1 MSLRTLA
8 ALAAAAVGIAG
19 VIAASPSRA
28 ATISHAATA
37 AVPAAASAAG
47 NDPAGTTARPSVT
60 RLSATSSVRAGGAVL
75 TVTGKNFR
83 KVREVEFG
91 ATPGTGLSVT
101 SAASLKITVPPHAAG
116 LVDVRV
122 VTAYGTSPAVRADR
136 FTYTTGMPDITWHV
150 SKAAGDG
157 SGGVNAVSCLSPTD
171 CLAIDYGGNALT
183 WNGSTWSRPVP
194 AFPASA
200 GIDSLSCPTA
210 AFCVAVGS
218 TMLNGIWTGHA
229 GAWTKN
235 SPPGTHQWDE
245 VSCPT
250 ATFCAA
256 VADGGYVSDYDGT
269 RWSAPVAIAPSTH
282 DSFTISCASPM
293 ACWAAEFAASF
304 TWNGTAWAPST
315 AVVASFTS
323 RPACAPGGFCIAT
336 AGGAAYTFNG
346 TSWTKTG
353 ATMPFDPYAEQVS
366 CTAAT
371 FCLDVGG
378 EDASI
383 YNGTSW
389 TKPAQVIT
397 DTGFWAPLGVACAGQ
412 SCVAVAAAALPGAGD
427 SAAVTG
433 AVSYTGGT
441 WSRPATLETTD
452 ALDAVSCPNAG
463 FCAAVG
469 LGSSGFAVTAHHG
482 TWGAPVPLVAS
493 EVSCAS
499 AAFCLAAG
507 RNDNGTVLQ
516 GWRYNGSSWQRT
528 SAPDSASGVE
538 GLDCLSQKFCAGA
551 GIGLQVF
558 NGKGW
563 STPVLTDTSWT
574 TVSCASPTYC
584 VAGAAAAVSV
594 FNGKTWSAPQPAP
607 FDAQHSQG
615 LASLSCPVAGFC
627 GFADGWG
634 QVGMLINGKQWIFGK
649 ASVGVAAPSGSLQG
663 TVSCTSRYFCAA
675 AGANGETAVFNG
687 STWRGDNVAV
697 PVEEIINGISCG
709 SPLYCVAVD
718 NLGNAITGS

>member
-1 MSLRTLA
+1 MSLRTLV

-19 VIAASPSRA
+19 LTAASPSHA
-28 ATISHAATA
+28 AAAATA
-37 AVPAAASAAG
+37 PV
-47 NDPAGTTARPSVT
+47 TARPSVT
-60 RLSATSSVRAGGAVL
+60 RLSATSSVRAGGTVL
-75 TVTGKNFR
+75 TVTGKNFH

-91 ATPGTGLSVT
+91 ATSGTGLSVA
-101 SAASLKITVPPHAAG
+101 SATSLKITVPPHAAG
-116 LVDVRV
+116 LVNVRV
-122 VTAYGTSPAVRADR
+122 VTAYGTSPVVRADR
-136 FTYTTGMPDITWHV
+136 FTYTTGMPGITWHV
-150 SKAAGDG
+150 SKAVGDG

-171 CLAIDYGGNALT
+171 CLAVDYGGDALT

-210 AFCVAVGS
+210 DFCVAVGN
-218 TMLNGIWTGHA
+218 TMFNGIWTGHA
-229 GAWTKN
+229 GAWRRN
-235 SPPGTHQWDE
+235 SPPGTYQWDE

-269 RWSAPVAIAPSTH
+269 RWSAPAPIAPSTH
-282 DSFTISCASPM
+282 NSFTISCASPA

-304 TWNGTAWAPST
+304 TWDGTAWTPST
-315 AVVASFTS
+315 AVVASFS
-323 RPACAPGGFCIAT
+323 SQPACAPGGFCIAS
-336 AGGAAYTFNG
+336 ADGAVYTFNG

-353 ATMPFDPYAEQVS
+353 ATMPFDPYAERIS
-366 CTAAT
+366 CTTAT
-371 FCLDVGG
+371 FCVDVGG

-389 TKPAQVIT
+389 TEAAPVIT
-397 DTGFWAPLGVACAGQ
+397 NTGFEVSSDVACASQ
-412 SCVAVAAAALPGAGD
+412 SCVVVAASSIGP
-427 SAAVTG
+427 VT

-452 ALDAVSCPNAG
+452 ELDAVSCPNAG

-469 LGSSGFAVTAHHG
+469 GSSGGYAVTAHHG
-482 TWGAPVPLVAS
+482 TWGAPVPLPLVAS

-507 RNDNGTVLQ
+507 SNDNSTVRQ
-516 GWRYNGSSWQRT
+516 GWRYNGSDWQRA
-528 SAPDSASGVE
+528 SAPDSARGVD
-538 GLDCLSQKFCAGA
+538 GLDCLSQKFCAGV
-551 GIGLQVF
+551 GNGLQIF

-563 STPVLTDTSWT
+563 STPVLTDTLWN

-584 VAGAAAAVSV
+584 VAGAAAAISV
-594 FNGKTWSAPQPAP
+594 FNGKTWSAPRSAP
-607 FDAQHSQG
+607 FDAQHGQG

-634 QVGMLINGKQWIFGK
+634 QVGMLSNGKQWIFGK
-649 ASVGVAAPSGSLQG
+649 VSVGLASPGDSLQG

-675 AGANGETAVFNG
+675 AGGYGETAVFNG
-687 STWRGDNVAV
+687 STWRQDNVAT
-697 PVEEIINGISCG
+697 PADEIIDGLSCG